1 MAKIIAVL
9 DSCVLFP
16 NILRDTL
23 LSAFD
28 IGLYQGYWSQI
39 ILDGVTR
46 NLIKRQILTEKKA
59 KNLEDIIK
67 SYFPEA
73 MIDVSPELIKKM
85 TNHEGD
91 YHVLATAVEAKAEI
105 IVTFNLKHFQP
116 KDTIQWGVSAQ
127 HPDSFLLS
135 LLQSDSGLMLEAI
148 NEQISRFTN
157 PPLNHLQLLEMLAKD
172 TPKFVNELKNYL
184 SIDNL

>member
-1 MAKIIAVL
+1 MAVL

-135 LLQSDSGLMLEAI
+135 VLQSDSGLMLEAI

-157 PPLNHLQLLEMLAKD
+157 PPLSRLQLLEMLAKD

-184 SIDNL
+184 